1 MATQYKKAKIPG
13 IRYKEHPSRKF
24 GIQKDRYYY
33 MYYQLNGKRKEEGL
47 GWSSQ
52 GWTERKVAEQL
63 FEIKNNIKLGKHP
76 QSLKEKREMAQKAE
90 REEKIQAI
98 GSEAERITLK
108 EVFDKY
114 FEIHKTETTEVT
126 WQNTERYYRNW
137 IDKKLGKKKLI
148 DITVDDIHSV
158 ITQALST
165 RSTRTA
171 DFIRAVFRQIFN
183 FAKKRDLYFKDNPA
197 MKIKIKMKDN
207 KRTRFLTQD
216 EARMLLEE
224 LQKHSPDV
232 HDITLLSLYSGMRAG
247 EIFNL
252 QWEHVIWYSERVAI
266 VDPKNGESRMEPMHP
281 LVKEML
287 QKRYYSDKEGYVFK
301 AKDGGKIKKL
311 SRTFARTVKAL
322 GLNDKISDSRQNL
335 VFHSNRHTYAS
346 WLVMNG
352 VDLYTTQKLMGH
364 KSNQMTQRYA
374 HLAPGYLEKAVN
386 SLESI

>member
-1 MATQYKKAKIPG
+1 MANNFIASGIKG
-13 IRYKEHPSRKF
+13 IRYRQHESRKHGKQF
-24 GIQKDRYYY
+24 DKYFIIYY
-33 MYYQLNGKRKEEGL
+33 NVNKKRKVEAV
-47 GWSSQ
+47 GWASE
-52 GWTERKVAEQL
+52 GWTLQKIN
-63 FEIKNNIKLGKHP
+63 EILCELKRNIREGKHP
-76 QSLKEKREMAQKAE
+76 QSLAEKREMAE
-90 REEKIQAI
+90 RARKEEETRAVE
-98 GSEAERITLK
+98 SEAERITLK
-108 EVFDKY
+108 EIFDKY
-114 FEIHKTETTEVT
+114 LEVHKTETTEAT

-232 HDITLLSLYSGMRAG
+232 HDIALLSLYSGMRAG

-252 QWEHVIWYSERVAI
+252 QWEHVIWHSERIAI

-281 LVKEML
+281 LVKEMF

-301 AKDGGKIKKL
+301 AKNGGRIQKL

-322 GLNDKISDSRQNL
+322 GLNDKITDSRQNL

>member
-13 IRYKEHPSRKF
+13 IRYKEHNSRKV
-24 GIQKDRYYY
+24 GVQKDRYYY
-33 MYYQLNGKRKEEGL
+33 MFYRLNGKQKEEGV
-47 GWSSQ
+47 GWWSQ
-52 GWTERKVAEQL
+52 GWSESKVAEQL
-63 FEIKNNIKLGKHP
+63 FEIKNNIKLGRHP
-76 QSLKEKREMAQKAE
+76 QSLAEKREMAEKA
-90 REEKIQAI
+90 RKEKETQAV
-98 GSEAERITLK
+98 ENNAECITLK
-108 EVFDKY
+108 EVFNKY
-114 FEIHKTETTEVT
+114 IKVHKTETTEAT

-137 IDKKLGKKKLI
+137 IDEKLGEKKII
-148 DITVDDIHSV
+148 DITVDDIHSI
-158 ITQALST
+158 ITQALAT
-165 RSTRTA
+165 KSTRTA

-216 EARMLLEE
+216 EARILLEE

-252 QWEHVIWYSERVAI
+252 QWEHVIWHSERIAI
-266 VDPKNGESRMEPMHP
+266 VDPKNGEGRMEPMHP

-287 QKRYYSDKEGYVFK
+287 QKRYCFDKEGYVFK
-301 AKDGGKIKKL
+301 AKNGGKIKKL

-322 GLNDKISDSRQNL
+322 GLNDKIADSRQSL

-346 WLVMNG
+346 WLIMNG

-386 SLESI
+386 R